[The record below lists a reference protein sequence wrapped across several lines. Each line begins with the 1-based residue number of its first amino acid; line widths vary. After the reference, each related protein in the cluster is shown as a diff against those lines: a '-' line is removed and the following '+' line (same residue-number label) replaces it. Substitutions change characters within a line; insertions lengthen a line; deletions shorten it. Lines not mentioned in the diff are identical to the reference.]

1 MKPEEYAKDLIK
13 KEKQNNNQIIPFSD
27 KIDIEGPY
35 IGMGNDNQWGLEYEK
50 ILNMIMCSEYAEIK
64 KHYDRAVQTEYSG
77 GVTGHSYVSVKT
89 FWGNL
94 KKAFSDSV
102 FSIEHRIGRVDEYLS
117 PRAAIRWSL
126 KGRHNGKGIFG
137 EPTNNEVY
145 IMGISHVEF
154 GPRGIRR
161 EYCLYDEVAIWKQIL
176 AD

>member
-1 MKPEEYAKDLIK
+1 
-13 KEKQNNNQIIPFSD
+13 
-27 KIDIEGPY
+27 
-35 IGMGNDNQWGLEYEK
+35 MGNDNQWGLEYEK
-50 ILNMIMCSEYAEIK
+50 ILNMIMCSEYAEIE
-64 KHYDRAVQTEYSG
+64 KHYDRAVQTEYPG
-77 GVTGHSYVSVKT
+77 GVTGHSFVSVKT

-102 FSIEHRIGRVDEYLS
+102 FRIEHRIGRVDEYLS

>member
-1 MKPEEYAKDLIK
+1 M
-13 KEKQNNNQIIPFSD
+13 
-27 KIDIEGPY
+27 
-35 IGMGNDNQWGLEYEK
+35 
-50 ILNMIMCSEYAEIK
+50 
-64 KHYDRAVQTEYSG
+64 QTEYPG

-94 KKAFSDSV
+94 KMAFSDSV